1 MPTYTELL
9 LLCEQLE
16 QACIAL
22 EMELEQERAKS
33 AEYLDNWVTQQGDV
47 FPLIASLAGEIQM
60 YKFPKSVKFAVVLD
74 ATSVGKSLS
83 WEIKSKCGSLL
94 AKGNAGSE
102 NTAKS
107 DAWHALEE
115 MGLVTDGIDL

>member
-33 AEYLDNWVTQQGDV
+33 AEYLDNWVT
-47 FPLIASLAGEIQM
+47 
-60 YKFPKSVKFAVVLD
+60 
-74 ATSVGKSLS
+74 ATDTAAYRNM
-83 WEIKSKCGSLL
+83 LL
-94 AKGNAGSE
+94 MCKG
-102 NTAKS
+102 
-107 DAWHALEE
+107 
-115 MGLVTDGIDL
+115 